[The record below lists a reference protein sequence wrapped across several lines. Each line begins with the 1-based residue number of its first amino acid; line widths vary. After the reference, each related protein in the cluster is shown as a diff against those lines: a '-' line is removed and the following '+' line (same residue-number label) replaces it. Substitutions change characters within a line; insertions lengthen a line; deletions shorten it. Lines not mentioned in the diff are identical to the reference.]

1 MKEKGRV
8 MGEKSKERNDSKT
21 IREGRK
27 FKQEGD
33 GRGRGRTG
41 GVGLRQAHHSKS
53 CTAESFLR
61 QAWLKCCQFHSYS
74 LRQTLL
80 SFVN

>member
-33 GRGRGRTG
+33 GEGKREDWRSRA
-41 GVGLRQAHHSKS
+41 QAGTSQQELHCRVISE
-53 CTAESFLR
+53 A
-61 QAWLKCCQFHSYS
+61 S
-74 LRQTLL
+74 LAQVLPIPLLL
-80 SFVN
+80 SQADSAVIC